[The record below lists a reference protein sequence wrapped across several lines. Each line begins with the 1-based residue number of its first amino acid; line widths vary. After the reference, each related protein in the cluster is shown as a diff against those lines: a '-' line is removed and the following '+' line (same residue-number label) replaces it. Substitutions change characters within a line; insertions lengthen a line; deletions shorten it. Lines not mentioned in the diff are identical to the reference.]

1 MAAIGRLQIR
11 SVRSVGFM
19 KSSTDQT
26 NPWAFVRREEKFDCP
41 YFAVHSD
48 TVTHLGGD
56 HRLYNHIHM
65 KNFGIAVVPIDND
78 GSTTLVG
85 QYRYALE
92 RFTWEI
98 TRGGG
103 RRDAPPIDAA
113 KRELSEETGYHAD
126 HWLELFAASA
136 SPGTS
141 DSIAPGFVAWG
152 LHKGEPNPDPEELL
166 TQRRVPFSAAV
177 SMALSGEIADLA
189 SIAAILAVETR
200 FRREDLPADLV
211 QLLKRGYA

>member
-1 MAAIGRLQIR
+1 
-11 SVRSVGFM
+11 M
-19 KSSTDQT
+19 KSSADRI
-26 NPWAFVRREEKFDCP
+26 NPWALVRREEAFDCP
-41 YFAVHSD
+41 YFAVRRD

-56 HRLYNHIHM
+56 HRLYHHIHM
-65 KNFGIAVVPIDND
+65 KNFGIAVVPIDGD
-78 GSTTLVG
+78 GSTTLIG
-85 QYRYALE
+85 QYRYALQ
-92 RFTWEI
+92 RFTWEV

-113 KRELSEETGYHAD
+113 KRELAEETGYRAD

-141 DSIAPGFVAWG
+141 DSIAPSFVAWG
-152 LHKGEPNPDPEELL
+152 LHEGEPDPDPEELL

-200 FRREDLPADLV
+200 FRQEDLPSDLL
-211 QLLKRGYA
+211 QLLKRDRS

>member
-1 MAAIGRLQIR
+1 MAEVGRFHVR

-19 KSSTDQT
+19 KSSTDQI
-26 NPWAFVRREEKFDCP
+26 NPWALVTREETFDCP
-41 YFAVHSD
+41 YFAVRRD

-56 HRLYNHIHM
+56 HRLYHHIHM

-92 RFTWEI
+92 SFTWEI

-103 RRDAPPIDAA
+103 RRDAPSIEAA
-113 KRELSEETGYHAD
+113 KRELNEETGYRAD

-141 DSIAPGFVAWG
+141 DSIAPGFVAWS
-152 LHKGEPNPDPEELL
+152 LHEGEPTPDPEELL

-177 SMALSGEIADLA
+177 AMALSGEIADLA
-189 SIAAILAVETR
+189 SIAAILAVEAR
-200 FRREDLPADLV
+200 FQREELPADLL
-211 QLLKRGYA
+211 QLLKRGHR